1 LKKRIP
7 LHLTSPTNE
16 PIVEVMQ
23 PKLVIDEENKFPN
36 IKDDAISERP
46 NHVVNEKIVF
56 SKMEND
62 VDDGIKT
69 SNQTKETL
77 TIHQL

>member
-1 LKKRIP
+1 MKKRIP

-23 PKLVIDEENKFPN
+23 PKLVVDEENKFPN
-36 IKDDAISERP
+36 IKDDAINERP

-62 VDDGIKT
+62 VDNGTKT